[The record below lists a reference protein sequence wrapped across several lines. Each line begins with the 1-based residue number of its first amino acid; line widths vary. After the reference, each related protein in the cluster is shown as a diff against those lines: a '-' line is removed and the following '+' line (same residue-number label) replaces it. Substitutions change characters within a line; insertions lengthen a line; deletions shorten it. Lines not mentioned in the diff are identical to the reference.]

1 MITAQAIH
9 LGPIM
14 LPWGLIILIVAITI
28 ALLIGE
34 YSFYGYKRFKV
45 TDTQWVVFKDTTWT
59 AILIGLLC
67 GRIGFIL
74 LNLDAYLQHPI
85 EIIKIQDKGFN
96 LYFGLLAAF
105 LWIFWKNRAIKKSF
119 LIMVLGIFTIII
131 CLGTYI
137 HQQVIL
143 QYQQFPKVS
152 LTSLQQQKVELV
164 QFMGKPTVIN
174 LWASWCP
181 PCRREM
187 PILEQ
192 AQKTYPNVQFVF
204 INQSE
209 DAATVHS
216 YLQQHSLNLH
226 WVLLDPYGSTAQ
238 KTAMY
243 GLPSTLFFNAQGQ
256 LVDSHMGE
264 ITHAVLDH
272 NVQKIIVK

>member
-14 LPWGLIILIVAITI
+14 LPWGLMILMVAIGV
-28 ALLIGE
+28 ALLFGQ
-34 YSFYGYKRFKV
+34 YSPYGYRRFKV
-45 TDTQWVVFKDTTWT
+45 CDSQWTVFKDTIWT

-67 GRIGFIL
+67 ARIGFVL

-96 LYFGLLAAF
+96 FYLGLLAAS
-105 LWIFWKNRAIKKSF
+105 LWIFWKNRAIKRRF
-119 LIMVLGIFTIII
+119 LIILLSIFTTITL
-131 CLGTYI
+131 LGTAI
-137 HQQVIL
+137 HKQVLL

-164 QFMGKPTVIN
+164 QFIGKPTVIN

-187 PILEQ
+187 PVLDQ

-204 INQSE
+204 INQFE
-209 DAATVHS
+209 DAATVHA
-216 YLQQHSLNLH
+216 YLQQHTLKLR
-226 WVLLDPYGSTAQ
+226 WVLLDPHGSTAQ

-264 ITHAVLDH
+264 ITHAALDH
-272 NVQKIIVK
+272 YVQKIISD

>member
-14 LPWGLIILIVAITI
+14 LPWGLMILIVAIGI
-28 ALLIGE
+28 VLLIGQ
-34 YSFYGYKRFKV
+34 YSPYGYRRFKIS
-45 TDTQWVVFKDTTWT
+45 DTQWDVFKDTIWT

-67 GRIGFIL
+67 ARIGFVL

-96 LYFGLLAAF
+96 FYLGLLAAF
-105 LWIFWKNRAIKKSF
+105 LWIFWKNYAVKKSF
-119 LIMVLGIFTIII
+119 LIILFSIFTTITF
-131 CLGTYI
+131 LGSYI
-137 HQQVIL
+137 HKQVLL

-152 LTSLQQQKVELV
+152 LTNLQQQKVELV

-187 PILEQ
+187 PVLDQ

-209 DAATVHS
+209 DVATVDT
-216 YLQQHSLNLH
+216 YLQQHTLNLH
-226 WVLLDPYGSTAQ
+226 WVLLDPHGSTAQ

-264 ITHAVLDH
+264 ITHVALDH
-272 NVQKIIVK
+272 YVQKIISD